1 MHTKIQNVLDE
12 MMQVIEGT
20 VQEDRETADAAN
32 CVTRGMMR
40 ERAVEL
46 AVMHGRLPHEATKS
60 DWESAKRDLRDKR

>member
-1 MHTKIQNVLDE
+1 MNALNIIVTH
-12 MMQVIEGT
+12 T
-20 VQEDRETADAAN
+20 VQEDEETADAPY

-46 AVMHGRLPHEATKS
+46 AVMNGRLPHEATKS